1 MIRRLR
7 RHIALACAGLLIAV
21 SGIVL
26 TASQQDAQAAD
37 ASNFRPGYLISDE
50 NFYDSAAMSVSQIQ
64 DFLNK
69 RGSSCTGNCL
79 KDKRVDTVS
88 KAANRY
94 CGAYQGARGES
105 AAQIISKVGKACGIS
120 PKVLLVMLEKE
131 TSLVTMDNP
140 GEWRYE
146 RAMGYYC
153 PDDPNRPGWCNP
165 EYAGL
170 HNQLYRAAWQFNQYA
185 ANRGDYAYVAG
196 RNNSILYN
204 PDRSCGASNVYI
216 ENQATASL
224 YIYTPYQPNRA
235 ALSNLYGTG
244 NGCSSYGNRNFWRLY
259 TDWFGSPT
267 EAPGKSPIGNFDL
280 AAAASDGV
288 RIRGWAAD
296 PDAWKTPLYMWVT
309 VNGKGQHVYAN
320 KSRPDVGRAVPS
332 AGAKH
337 GFDTVIKTPSGTN
350 TVCITAHNLG
360 GGGHKSLGCKSVST
374 GRSPVGNFDS
384 IVATDGGVRIRGWAA
399 DFDAPKHPL
408 YMWVTVDGKG
418 QHIRA
423 NKSRPDVGRVL
434 PSVGSAHGFDSTLAA
449 GTGAHSVCVTA
460 HNVGGGAHK
469 RLGCKTVT
477 VSPKSGSKSASAS
490 VSSKASSTARAAK
503 VATPEHAAQKS
514 AARQQALSVIPR
526 SAADE
531 AAASDE
537 QSEATSNEVPGAT
550 SGEISGESAAAE
562 EPQRAEAAPDQA
574 EPDESAVIEEGS
586 GEAESSDATADSEQA
601 EPEQVDSNEQPESEQ
616 ADSSE
621 QTESTSDTGTV
632 QQPDSTTDS
641 AAAENADRPEAA
653 APQPLS
659 VIPDEDAAEAPNS
672 SSSDA
677 SELAATGMQP
687 MATPVLAAL
696 GVLLVSAAALLGMKV
711 LRREP

>member
-7 RHIALACAGLLIAV
+7 RHIALACAGVLIAV

-170 HNQLYRAAWQFNQYA
+170 YNQLYRAAWQFNQYA

-224 YIYTPYQPNRA
+224 YIYTPYQPNQA

-267 EAPGKSPIGNFDL
+267 
-280 AAAASDGV
+280 GV
-288 RIRGWAAD
+288 TNKKPVGHLDSVSGETDSVVVSGWGVD
-296 PDAWKTPLYMWVT
+296 PDERGGQVQIEAKIDGTRWVFRTGKPRADVERVIPAAGPNQGFQTRIAAKPGTRKVCVSVLDTNRGDKAELGCKTVT
-309 VNGKGQHVYAN
+309 VKSNNRKPVGHLDSVAGSTNSVTVSGWGVDPDTPGGQVKIQAYVDGTRWVFRSGKP
-320 KSRPDVGRAVPS
+320 RPDVQRVIPF
-332 AGAKH
+332 AGANQ
-337 GFDTVIKTPSGTN
+337 GFQTRIAASPGARKVCLSVLDTKGGPE
-350 TVCITAHNLG
+350 TA
-360 GGGHKSLGCKSVST
+360 
-374 GRSPVGNFDS
+374 
-384 IVATDGGVRIRGWAA
+384 
-399 DFDAPKHPL
+399 
-408 YMWVTVDGKG
+408 
-418 QHIRA
+418 
-423 NKSRPDVGRVL
+423 
-434 PSVGSAHGFDSTLAA
+434 
-449 GTGAHSVCVTA
+449 
-460 HNVGGGAHK
+460 
-469 RLGCKTVT
+469 LGCKTVT
-477 VSPKSGSKSASAS
+477 VSPKSVSKSASAS

-503 VATPEHAAQKS
+503 AATPERAAQES
-514 AARQQALSVIPR
+514 AARQQTLSVIPR

-537 QSEATSNEVPGAT
+537 QAEEHSTEALGAT
-550 SGEISGESAAAE
+550 SGEISSESAAAE
-562 EPQRAEAAPDQA
+562 EPQHNEAASERA
-574 EPDESAVIEEGS
+574 EPDESAAVEENS
-586 GEAESSDATADSEQA
+586 TEASESTDS
-601 EPEQVDSNEQPESEQ
+601 SEQ
-616 ADSSE
+616 ADSNKQAESE
-621 QTESTSDTGTV
+621 QTESNEPDEPISDTA
-632 QQPDSTTDS
+632 P
-641 AAAENADRPEAA
+641 AENAERPEAA

-659 VIPDEDAAEAPNS
+659 VIPDEDAAEAPSS

-696 GVLLVSAAALLGMKV
+696 GVLLVSAAALLGMQA

>member
-1 MIRRLR
+1 MIRRFR
-7 RHIALACAGLLIAV
+7 RHIALACAGVLIAV

-153 PDDPNRPGWCNP
+153 PDDPSRPGWCNP

-170 HNQLYRAAWQFNQYA
+170 YNQLYRAAWQFNQYA

-224 YIYTPYQPNRA
+224 YIYTPYQPNQA

-267 EAPGKSPIGNFDL
+267 EAPGKSPIGNFDS

-332 AGAKH
+332 AGANH

-408 YMWVTVDGKG
+408 YMWVTIDGKG

-449 GTGAHSVCVTA
+449 GPGSHTVCVTA
-460 HNVGGGAHK
+460 HNVGGGTHK
-469 RLGCKTVT
+469 RFGCKTVT

-490 VSSKASSTARAAK
+490 VSSRASSTARAAK
-503 VATPEHAAQKS
+503 AATPERAAQKS
-514 AARQQALSVIPR
+514 TARQQTLSVIPR

-537 QSEATSNEVPGAT
+537 QAEEDSTEALGAT
-550 SGEISGESAAAE
+550 SGEISRESAAAE
-562 EPQRAEAAPDQA
+562 EPQGNEAASEQA
-574 EPDESAVIEEGS
+574 EPDESAAVEEDS
-586 GEAESSDATADSEQA
+586 TEASESTESSDQA
-601 EPEQVDSNEQPESEQ
+601 EPDQGESEATESEEADSNEQTESEQ
-616 ADSSE
+616 TGSNEPDE
-621 QTESTSDTGTV
+621 PISDTA
-632 QQPDSTTDS
+632 P
-641 AAAENADRPEAA
+641 AENAERPEAA

-696 GVLLVSAAALLGMKV
+696 GVLLVSAAALLGMQA